1 MFDIEKFSKK
11 VRRPYERVRLQFTTK
26 GPTLTHQSMAAEC
39 DINNIMKKWEKTG
52 ILEHK
57 NNFNGEYGDFTNVPI
72 DYHESMN
79 QVLAAND
86 MFETLP
92 AKIRKQFGNDPGQFL
107 DFATDPENNQKMI
120 DMGLKGQ
127 VIELIDDEK
136 PPKKSAPTE
145 PKKGDEKPFKSE
157 NIP

>member
-1 MFDIEKFSKK
+1 MYDHEKQIT
-11 VRRPYERVRLQFTTK
+11 RVRPPYFRKRKQIK
-26 GPTLTHQSMAAEC
+26 IEGESLTHQSMKDEC

-57 NNFNGEYGDFTNVPI
+57 NNFQGQYGDFTQVPS

-79 QVLAAND
+79 QVLAANE

-127 VIELIDDEK
+127 VIEVIERDEK
-136 PPKKSAPTE
+136 PENKPKKSAQ
-145 PKKGDEKPFKSE
+145 KPAE
-157 NIP
+157 NQEDS